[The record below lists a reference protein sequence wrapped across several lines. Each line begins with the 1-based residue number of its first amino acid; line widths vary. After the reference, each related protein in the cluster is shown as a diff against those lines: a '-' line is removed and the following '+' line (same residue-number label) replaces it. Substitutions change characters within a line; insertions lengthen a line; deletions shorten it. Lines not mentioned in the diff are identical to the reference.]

1 MCRASS
7 KVSHFHYADLA
18 KASHGLY
25 KQKLDDL
32 LRSMEVK
39 LMDTIYNQILNSMI
53 GIELKDSELWNA
65 KLEDLKKGVYNNK
78 VITLLPGTFIPD
90 DLPLT
95 GPFPPKKA
103 MSGTIKEI
111 AGMLYQT
118 YHEKLK
124 SQYERIDIN
133 KEALRVMEE

>member
-1 MCRASS
+1 
-7 KVSHFHYADLA
+7 
-18 KASHGLY
+18 
-25 KQKLDDL
+25 
-32 LRSMEVK
+32 
-39 LMDTIYNQILNSMI
+39 MDTIYNQILNSMI